1 MSNLA
6 LHEPE
11 FLLQCL
17 AIEDP
22 TLQVYRFRGR
32 EAMGQPSEFTVE
44 LTSQQAALDLE
55 SPIGTPVR
63 LQLRGRTP
71 AGSRYSRYV
80 HGVVVRMAQL
90 SAGARYSRYELVL
103 VSQLGTL
110 AFSRDCRIFSNL
122 STPQIL
128 AQVLEEQGIPKERVS
143 LLLHSHYKRR
153 SYCVQYQES
162 PLQFLTRLM
171 EKDGLCYFLE
181 QTPDSESCHISDGA
195 QAFVRLQKYESV
207 SMRDLP
213 HLYEEGL
220 FELRAEQAL
229 RPGTVVLKDYR
240 FQQPAVEMD
249 ASAQRKGGAAPEL
262 FLFPGEY
269 VAPELGRRLA
279 ALRLEEQE
287 AQRLRFTGRSNVREL
302 APGHL
307 FVLTGHRRASWN
319 QEYLIISVEHDGIQP
334 QALPAEAAEGL
345 RPTYENR
352 VVCQP
357 AATPFRLPCVTPRPK
372 IPGVQTATVIGP
384 SAEEVHCDEYGRVKV
399 AFHWQRQAPR
409 RSTHQQPKAPGRQ
422 EACSCWIRVSQPWSG
437 AYHGV
442 QFIPRV
448 GHEVVVQFLE
458 GDPDRPLIVGS
469 VANGDHPP
477 PYTLPEH
484 KSISTIRTSSTPGGV
499 GFNEIKFDDQRDAEL
514 LGVHAQRDLAEVVK
528 RNHTTTVGN
537 DQETTVLG
545 QQRQQ
550 VTKNQ
555 SLTVLDGDQETV
567 VCKGH
572 SLLSVKQ
579 DRKVVV
585 QSGSHQVEVCSG
597 DSNHIVRSGHHTVE
611 VDTGH
616 STLLVKTGNHTTEV
630 QSGHHTVQVQAG
642 NSGVWVKTG
651 SHAISARKSLTL
663 ASVAADLSLS
673 AATLC
678 SASAGQALSLAAP
691 EISLV
696 ATRRIMLGVG
706 KSSIIVDETGITISG
721 PQLSS
726 HAVGTQTLTGA
737 LIKLN

>member
-17 AIEDP
+17 AIDDP

-44 LTSQQAALDLE
+44 LTSQQAALDLA
-55 SPIGTPVR
+55 SPVGTPAR
-63 LQLRGRTP
+63 LQLHGRTP
-71 AGSRYSRYV
+71 LGHCYSRYV

-110 AFSRDCRIFSNL
+110 AFSRDSRIFSNL
-122 STPQIL
+122 TTPQII

-143 LLLHSHYKRR
+143 LLLHGHYQPRN
-153 SYCVQYQES
+153 YCVQYQES
-162 PLQFLTRLM
+162 PLQFLTRLL
-171 EKDGLCYFLE
+171 EKDGLCCFLK
-181 QTPDSESCHISDGA
+181 QTPDAEICHISDGA
-195 QAFVRLQKYESV
+195 QAFLRLQKYASV
-207 SMRDLP
+207 TMRDLP

-229 RPGTVVLKDYR
+229 RPGTAVLRDYR
-240 FQQPAVEMD
+240 FQQPALKRN
-249 ASAQRKGGAAPEL
+249 ALPQRKGGAAPEL
-262 FLFPGEY
+262 FLSAGEY

-279 ALRLEEQE
+279 ALAVEEQQ
-287 AQRLRFTGRSNVREL
+287 APRLRFTGRSNVREL

-307 FVLTGHRRASWN
+307 FALTGHRRASWN
-319 QEYLIISVEHDGIQP
+319 QEYLIISVEHDGINP
-334 QALPAEAAEGL
+334 QALPAEAAAGL

-352 VVCQP
+352 VICQP
-357 AATPFRLPCVTPRPK
+357 AATPFRLPCGTPRPK

-384 SAEEVHCDEYGRVKV
+384 QAEEVHCDKYGRVQV
-399 AFHWQRQAPR
+399 AFHWQR
-409 RSTHQQPKAPGRQ
+409 SQPKAPGHP
-422 EACSCWIRVSQPWSG
+422 EACSSWIRVSQPCSG
-437 AYHGV
+437 APAEV
-442 QFIPRV
+442 PLIPRV

-458 GDPDRPLIVGS
+458 GDPDRPLIVGC
-469 VANGDHPP
+469 VASGEPP
-477 PYTLPEH
+477 CSFTVPEH
-484 KSISTIRTSSTPGGV
+484 KSNSTFRSSTPGGA
-499 GFNEIKFDDQRDAEL
+499 GFGER
-514 LGVHAQRDLAEVVK
+514 
-528 RNHTTTVGN
+528 TTVSN
-537 DQETTVLG
+537 AKNTSALKRK
-545 QQRQQ
+545 RQQ
-550 VTKNQ
+550 VTKNP
-555 SLTVLDGDQETV
+555 SLTVPDGDQETV

-572 SLLSVKQ
+572 SLLTVKQ

-597 DSNHIVRSGHHTVE
+597 DSNHIVRRGHHSIE

-642 NSGVWVKTG
+642 NSGVWIKSG
-651 SHAISARKSLTL
+651 SHATSARKSLTL
-663 ASVAADLSLS
+663 ASVTADLSLS

-691 EISLV
+691 EISVV
-696 ATRRIMLGVG
+696 ATRRIVLGVG
-706 KSSIIVDETGITISG
+706 KSTIVVDETGVTISG
-721 PQLSS
+721 PQISS
-726 HAVGTQTLTGA
+726 PAVGTQTITGP
-737 LIKLN
+737 